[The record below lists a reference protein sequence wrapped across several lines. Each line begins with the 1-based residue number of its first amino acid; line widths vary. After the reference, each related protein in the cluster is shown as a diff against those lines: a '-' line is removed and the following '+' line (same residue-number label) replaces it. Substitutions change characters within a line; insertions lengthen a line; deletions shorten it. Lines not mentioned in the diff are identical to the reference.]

1 MLKNK
6 HNLYQNYSYSLVTY
20 FNEKDDSLCIIA
32 NNNDE
37 AKYLVNELKLFLE
50 NDNIIHFKESDILP
64 YDHFSVPEK
73 ITSSIVDVRID
84 LYDVSPIAHLRASTR
99 FDLPHPLGPTTPV
112 NPFPMLTSTGSTND
126 LKLEMRSFLKS
137 TFSSLFNFV

>member
-1 MLKNK
+1 
-6 HNLYQNYSYSLVTY
+6 
-20 FNEKDDSLCIIA
+20 
-32 NNNDE
+32 
-37 AKYLVNELKLFLE
+37 
-50 NDNIIHFKESDILP
+50 
-64 YDHFSVPEK
+64 
-73 ITSSIVDVRID
+73 VDVRID